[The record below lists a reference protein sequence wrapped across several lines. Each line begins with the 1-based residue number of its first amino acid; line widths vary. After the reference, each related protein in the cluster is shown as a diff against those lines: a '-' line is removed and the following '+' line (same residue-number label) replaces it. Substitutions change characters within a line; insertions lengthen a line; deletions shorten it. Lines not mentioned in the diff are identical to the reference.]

1 MADGDKRILYKNHC
15 TPQEQVGSADR
26 YYLDSDCGRK
36 LTGTHL
42 LELNEDL
49 VLYNTV
55 TESAVVLDPAD
66 AGAGATGDSDFLYVK
81 AISIS
86 SGTVKI
92 SLDNG
97 DTTPIELY
105 EGEAFASKINA
116 SNNVHPK
123 IVISGAATVEYL
135 VAT

>member
-1 MADGDKRILYKNHC
+1 MARQILYRNHC
-15 TPQEQVGSADR
+15 TPQEQVSDGGR

-36 LTGTHL
+36 LTGGHL

-49 VLYNTV
+49 VVYNTI
-55 TESAVVLDPAD
+55 TATAETLDPAD
-66 AGAGATGDSDFLYVK
+66 GGAGADGDSDFLYVR
-81 AISIS
+81 AIEIK

-97 DTTPIELY
+97 GTTPIELY
-105 EGEAFASKINA
+105 EGEAFASKIKA
-116 SNNVHPK
+116 ANNVHPK
-123 IVISGAATVEYL
+123 IVISGNATVEYL

>member
-1 MADGDKRILYKNHC
+1 MARQILYRNHC
-15 TPQEQVGSADR
+15 TPQEQVSSGGR

-36 LTGTHL
+36 LTGSYL
-42 LELNEDL
+42 LELDEDK
-49 VLYNTV
+49 VLYNTI
-55 TESAVVLDPAD
+55 TGNAETIDVLDPGD
-66 AGAGATGDSDFLYVK
+66 GGAGTAGDSDFLYVK
-81 AISIS
+81 AIKIY

-97 DTTPIELY
+97 STTPIELY

-116 SNNVHPK
+116 SASVQPK
-123 IVISGAATVEYL
+123 IVVSGLATVEYL